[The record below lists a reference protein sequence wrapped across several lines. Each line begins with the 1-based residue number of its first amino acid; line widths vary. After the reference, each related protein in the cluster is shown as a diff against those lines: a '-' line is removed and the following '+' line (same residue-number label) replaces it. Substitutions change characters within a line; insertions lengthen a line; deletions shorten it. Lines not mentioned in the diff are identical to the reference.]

1 MSEDIKLQVIKNI
14 RISLFFFLQLD
25 EYIDIS
31 HISQLLV
38 YVRYIRDSKV
48 EEEFIFFN
56 L

>member
-14 RISLFFFLQLD
+14 RISLFCLQLD

-48 EEEFIFFN
+48 EE
-56 L
+56 